1 MQTAKFLNI
10 VATVALIAAV
20 LILFAPQPKAGEVC
34 IDPYEMQQLQA
45 EIERLKLELIQVRG
59 Y

>member
-1 MQTAKFLNI
+1 MQAAKFLNI

-20 LILFAPQPKAGEVC
+20 LIIFAPRSKADEVC
-34 IDPYEMQQLQA
+34 IDPYEVQQLQA